1 MDDEGQKMFQVYDNA
16 CGKIIISLKNK
27 LVNYVTKNGGRKTL
41 VACFQAIKM
50 DIDDNFEPNKCE
62 DVVKK
67 SLIDSP
73 IFQKCVVEELKKLG
87 IKYNV

>member
-27 LVNYVTKNGGRKTL
+27 LVNYIRKNGGCKTL
-41 VACFQAIKM
+41 FECFQAIKM

-67 SLIDSP
+67 ALIDSP
-73 IFQKCVVEELKKLG
+73 IFQKCVEEELRKLG
-87 IKYNV
+87 IEYKV

>member
-1 MDDEGQKMFQVYDNA
+1 
-16 CGKIIISLKNK
+16 
-27 LVNYVTKNGGRKTL
+27 
-41 VACFQAIKM
+41 M

-67 SLIDSP
+67 ALIDSP
-73 IFQKCVVEELKKLG
+73 IFQKCVEEELRKLG